1 MGQVFP
7 RTETGA
13 KQESMSGSIRLALM
27 LFAAVVVIYYGVRL
41 VLAVVSFFVPVL
53 VVIGIAAILYVVVN
67 RKALSSGSRRL
78 LP

>member
-1 MGQVFP
+1 
-7 RTETGA
+7 
-13 KQESMSGSIRLALM
+13 M